1 MNAFSWLL
9 RRELWENRAA
19 WIAPAATA
27 AILVLIAIAGMFNGV
42 NASFPA
48 DLTAELNSESLNP
61 SNVAVAGLGGIAA
74 GFFLVLQI
82 GQYSYLV
89 DCLYAE
95 RKDRSILF
103 WKSLPTSDA
112 ATVLSKLV
120 FALLVMPAIAALAVL
135 MAQVLIYLLVSVKFS
150 STAGLLATMWSPAVW
165 GKATGF
171 ALYVLLL
178 VELWALPL
186 MAWVLLVSAYAPRS
200 PMLMA
205 LLVPLCAAMI
215 EKLLLGSSHVLHTVV
230 GRMGLPH
237 ASTGPLISPEKIDWD
252 VTMDFSVLA
261 TPELWLG
268 LLVAAGF
275 VWAAIEIRR
284 RRDPAV

>member
-1 MNAFSWLL
+1 MNTFSWLL

-19 WIAPAATA
+19 WIAPMATA
-27 AILVLIAIAGMFNGV
+27 AVFVLIAAAGLFNGV
-42 NASFPA
+42 TASFPQE
-48 DLTAELNSESLNP
+48 LTHELTRESVDP
-61 SNVAVAGLGGIAA
+61 RQVAVVGLIGIAA
-74 GFFLVLQI
+74 VFLLVLQL

-103 WKSLPTSDA
+103 WKSLPASDT

-120 FALLVMPAIAALAVL
+120 FALLVMPAIAAAGVLA
-135 MAQVLIYLLVSVKFS
+135 AQLLIYLLVSVKFS
-150 STAGLLATMWSPAVW
+150 STAGLIATLWSPAVW
-165 GKATGF
+165 GKAMGY

-186 MAWVLLVSAYAPRS
+186 MAWVLLVSAYSPRT
-200 PMLMA
+200 PGLLA
-205 LLVPLCAAMI
+205 LLVPLCAALV
-215 EKLLLGSSHVLHTVV
+215 EKLLLGSSHVLHIVV

-237 ASTGPLISPEKIDWD
+237 ASTGPMITLDKIDWN
-252 VTMDFSVLA
+252 VTTDFSVVA
-261 TPELWLG
+261 MPELWLG

-284 RRDPAV
+284 RRDPSV